1 MGHRHWQCRDSGD
14 SDILCRKRQQSGEDS
29 VIELQLSCQKVV
41 KSCRTGTTSTGTL
54 RHPRPRDP
62 GFTDRPRAMMAARGL
77 EREARRTEGCHHGPR
92 ADRETQ
98 EPEGGGGVM
107 T

>member
-1 MGHRHWQCRDSGD
+1 MVLQMVHYATPARG
-14 SDILCRKRQQSGEDS
+14 IL
-29 VIELQLSCQKVV
+29 
-41 KSCRTGTTSTGTL
+41 
-54 RHPRPRDP
+54 

-77 EREARRTEGCHHGPR
+77 EREARRPEGCHHGPR

-98 EPEGGGGVM
+98 EPEGGDGVM